1 LESSLAKFLISRS
14 VANPILGNYLYWY
27 LSVEKEDKKWTDV
40 YGKVLDEFLNEL
52 LKVFII
58 LLRARKK
65 EKMN

>member
-1 LESSLAKFLISRS
+1 MESSLAKFLISRS